1 VVTRTGMHQRC
12 VLMMRWFGGRETVA
26 FDHQRWRPNAQRWL
40 AAANRTRG
48 RMRMR
53 RGSTHEEELRRVELT
68 EVSNG
73 GGVLCEIWLG
83 GGQLPDD

>member
-1 VVTRTGMHQRC
+1 
-12 VLMMRWFGGRETVA
+12 
-26 FDHQRWRPNAQRWL
+26 
-40 AAANRTRG
+40 
-48 RMRMR
+48 MR

-83 GGQLPDD
+83 GGGSFPMTDGGREVEEGGGGGRMPVCRREWGKEKEGRRTRRLPF